1 MRFKEFLGEALK
13 PSQYRSLMKK
23 FNPERYDAFFRK
35 HASDKRKT
43 RIYIPLDSN
52 ESDNVKPDPKVKDA
66 LSKMGYEVEDY
77 KAGLA
82 TKDGKRL
89 VRIGKLLADQPEIK
103 KVFDNDKMRA
113 ASKKN
118 EKLIVI
124 SRHPYDIGGMSTD
137 RGWNSCMRLTDKAKG
152 DMSGG
157 EYEEYVPT
165 EIEHGALVA
174 YLIDANDPDIKNP
187 MARVLI
193 RPYINTDDVNDVL
206 LVASSNVYG
215 GAPGAFQKTVDKWL
229 EEFNGRNLSGLYCMD
244 VDKHY
249 KDADDPEVVLKG
261 DPNDPFIILV
271 KSTENN
277 EEVPLAVLK
286 NIKSLNEKQADFLF
300 SRINSGHMMTR
311 KAKAVVLLDDLTK
324 TNLDDKSVFTMS
336 KLIARYAVNGDLL
349 NRLSTDQLVELITQ
363 NGPDTIAVLH
373 DIGRHKAQKLI
384 KNDDVV
390 YELMDDLNMLARSS
404 MVPSKMRQ
412 LSNPQRDEMIKSVF
426 TPAVIEEIL
435 SGKNTTLYL
444 SRFEPAFK
452 MLDDLG
458 LLEGRDGFIAD
469 AVLGFADLEDALNA
483 MNEFGRFDLLSKL
496 KAPLGELVT
505 ALKMI
510 EFKVDDKHW
519 ETISHSVDALVDTE
533 LKNVDTS
540 DKMRS
545 FLMDLGALKGLH
557 KYEGKIDNWKKR
569 LDSTINKYPKITMG
583 GQDVNSSEFADRI
596 LNSIKRWTAVKD

>member
-43 RIYIPLDSN
+43 RIYIPLDSK
-52 ESDNVKPDPKVKDA
+52 ESDSAKPDPKVKDA

-89 VRIGKLLADQPEIK
+89 VRIGKLLVDQPEIK
-103 KVFDNDKMRA
+103 KVFDNDKTRA

-152 DMSGG
+152 DISGG

-215 GAPGAFQKTVDKWL
+215 SAPAAFLKTVDKWL

-249 KDADDPEVVLKG
+249 KDADDPEVVVKG

-277 EEVPLAVLK
+277 EETPLAILK

-300 SRINSGHMMTR
+300 SRINSGPVMTR
-311 KAKAVVLLDDLTK
+311 KAKAVVLLDNLSK
-324 TNLDDKSVFTMS
+324 TNLDSNSVFTIS
-336 KLIARYAVNGDLL
+336 KLAARYAVNGELL
-349 NRLSTDQLVELITQ
+349 NRLSTNQLIELITQ

-384 KNDDVV
+384 KSNDVV
-390 YELMDDLNMLARSS
+390 YELMDDLDMLASS
-404 MVPSKMRQ
+404 SIVPSKMRQ
-412 LSNPQRDEMIKSVF
+412 LLKPQRTEMIKSVF
-426 TPAVIEEIL
+426 TPAAIEEIL
-435 SGKNTTLYL
+435 SGKQAVTYIR
-444 SRFEPAFK
+444 RFKHAFK
-452 MLDDLG
+452 MLGDLG
-458 LLEGRDGFIAD
+458 LMQGRDGFIED
-469 AVLGFADLEDALNA
+469 AVLGSADSEDALNS
-483 MNEFGRFDLLSKL
+483 MNEFGRFDLLTKL
-496 KAPLGELVT
+496 KAPLGEMIT

-519 ETISHSVDALVDTE
+519 KTISHAIDVLIDAE
-533 LKNVDTS
+533 LRNVDND
-540 DKMRS
+540 DKLRS
-545 FLMDLGALKGLH
+545 FLMDLETLKGLH

-569 LDSTINKYPKITMG
+569 LDSVVNKYSMITMG
-583 GQDVNSSEFADRI
+583 GQDVNSSEYVDRI

>member
-43 RIYIPLDSN
+43 RIYIPLDSK

-89 VRIGKLLADQPEIK
+89 VRIGKLLSDQPEIK
-103 KVFDNDKMRA
+103 KVFDNDKTRA

-174 YLIDANDPDIKNP
+174 YLIDADDPDIKNP

-215 GAPGAFQKTVDKWL
+215 GAPGAFLKTVDKWL

-249 KDADDPEVVLKG
+249 KDSDDPDVVLKG

-277 EEVPLAVLK
+277 EEAPLAVLK
-286 NIKSLNEKQADFLF
+286 NIRSVNEKQADFLF

-336 KLIARYAVNGDLL
+336 KLIARYAVNSELL
-349 NRLSTDQLVELITQ
+349 NRLSTDQLIELITQ

-390 YELMDDLNMLARSS
+390 YKLMDDLNMLARSS

-496 KAPLGELVT
+496 KAPLGERVT

-519 ETISHSVDALVDTE
+519 KTISHVVDVLVNTE
-533 LKNVDTS
+533 LKNVDGA

-545 FLMDLGALKGLH
+545 LLMDLDALKGLH
-557 KYEGKIDNWKKR
+557 KYEGEIDNWKKR
-569 LDSTINKYPKITMG
+569 LDSAVNKYPKITMG
-583 GQDVNSSEFADRI
+583 GQDVTSSEYVDRI

>member
-66 LSKMGYEVEDY
+66 LSKLGYEVEDY

-193 RPYINTDDVNDVL
+193 RPYINTDDANDVL

-215 GAPGAFQKTVDKWL
+215 GAPGAFLKTIDKWL
-229 EEFNGRNLSGLYCMD
+229 GEFNGRDLSGLYCMD

-249 KDADDPEVVLKG
+249 KDADDPEVVIKG
-261 DPNDPFIILV
+261 DPSDPFIILV

-286 NIKSLNEKQADFLF
+286 NIKSLSEKQSDFLF
-300 SRINSGHMMTR
+300 SRINNGPVMTR
-311 KAKAVVLLDDLTK
+311 KAKAVALLDDLSK
-324 TNLDDKSVFTMS
+324 TNLDDTSVFTMS
-336 KLIARYAVNGDLL
+336 KLIARYAVNGELL
-349 NRLSTDQLVELITQ
+349 NRLSTDQLIELITQ
-363 NGPDTIAVLH
+363 NGPDTITVLH

-390 YELMDDLNMLARSS
+390 YELMDDLDTIASS
-404 MVPSKMRQ
+404 SILPSKMRQ
-412 LSNPQRDEMIKSVF
+412 MSKPRRDEMIKSVF
-426 TPAVIEEIL
+426 APAVIEEIL
-435 SGKNTTLYL
+435 SGKNATPYL
-444 SRFEPAFK
+444 RRFKSAFK

-458 LLEGRDGFIAD
+458 VLQGRDGFIAD
-469 AVLGFADLEDALNA
+469 AVLGSADLEDALNA
-483 MNEFGRFDLLSKL
+483 MNEFGRFDLLTKL

-519 ETISHSVDALVDTE
+519 KTISHAVDALVNTE
-533 LKNVDTS
+533 LKNVDAS

-545 FLMDLGALKGLH
+545 FLMDLDALKYLH
-557 KYEGKIDNWKKR
+557 NYEGKIDNWKKR
-569 LDSTINKYPKITMG
+569 LDSTVNKYPKITMG
-583 GQDVNSSEFADRI
+583 GQDVNSSEYVDRI

>member
-43 RIYIPLDSN
+43 RIYIPLDSK

-193 RPYINTDDVNDVL
+193 RPYINTDDANDVL

-215 GAPGAFQKTVDKWL
+215 GAPGAFLKTVDKWL

-469 AVLGFADLEDALNA
+469 AVLGFADLEDALNV

-510 EFKVDDKHW
+510 EFKVDGGHW
-519 ETISHSVDALVDTE
+519 KTISHAVDALVDTE
-533 LKNVDTS
+533 LKKVDDA

-545 FLMDLGALKGLH
+545 FMMDLDALKGLH

-583 GQDVNSSEFADRI
+583 GQDVNSSEYADRI

>member
-174 YLIDANDPDIKNP
+174 YLIDANDPDVKNP

-193 RPYINTDDVNDVL
+193 RPYINTDDANDVL

-215 GAPGAFQKTVDKWL
+215 GAPAAFLKTVDKWL

-244 VDKHY
+244 VNKHY
-249 KDADDPEVVLKG
+249 KDADDPGVVIKG
-261 DPNDPFIILV
+261 DPNDPFNMLV
-271 KSTENN
+271 SSIEKSTDLPKDTLDEIGMLTDAQVKFLQSQVNRGAR
-277 EEVPLAVLK
+277 PLRKDRA
-286 NIKSLNEKQADFLF
+286 ISLLSNLA
-300 SRINSGHMMTR
+300 N
-311 KAKAVVLLDDLTK
+311 A
-324 TNLDDKSVFTMS
+324 NLDQKSIFS
-336 KLIARYAVNGDLL
+336 ISSALAPLEVNSELL
-349 NRLSTDQLVELITQ
+349 NRLSTDQLIELITQ

-390 YELMDDLNMLARSS
+390 YELMDDLDTIASS
-404 MVPSKMRQ
+404 SILPSKMRQ
-412 LSNPQRDEMIKSVF
+412 MPKQQHAEMIKSVF
-426 TPAVIEEIL
+426 TPVVIEEIL
-435 SGKNTTLYL
+435 SGKNATPYL
-444 SRFEPAFK
+444 RRFKPAFK

-469 AVLGFADLEDALNA
+469 AVLGSADSEDALNA
-483 MNEFGRFDLLSKL
+483 MNEFGRFDLLSKM

-519 ETISHSVDALVDTE
+519 KTISHVVDVLVNTE
-533 LKNVDTS
+533 LKNVDGA

-545 FLMDLGALKGLH
+545 LLMDLDALKGLH
-557 KYEGKIDNWKKR
+557 KYEGEIDNWKKR
-569 LDSTINKYPKITMG
+569 LDSTVNKYPKITMG
-583 GQDVNSSEFADRI
+583 GQDVNSSEYVDRI

>member
-66 LSKMGYEVEDY
+66 LSKLGYEVEDY

-103 KVFDNDKMRA
+103 KVFDNDKTRA

-152 DMSGG
+152 DLSGG

-215 GAPGAFQKTVDKWL
+215 GAPAAFLKTVDKWL

-249 KDADDPEVVLKG
+249 KDSDDPDVVLKG

-277 EEVPLAVLK
+277 EEVPLTVLK
-286 NIKSLNEKQADFLF
+286 NIKSLSEKQSDFLF
-300 SRINSGHMMTR
+300 SRINNGPVMTR
-311 KAKAVVLLDDLTK
+311 KAKAAVLLDDLSK
-324 TNLDDKSVFTMS
+324 TNLDDTSVFTMS
-336 KLIARYAVNGDLL
+336 KLIARYAVNGELL
-349 NRLSTDQLVELITQ
+349 NRLSTDQLIELITQ

-390 YELMDDLNMLARSS
+390 YELMDDLDTIASS
-404 MVPSKMRQ
+404 SILPSKMRQ
-412 LSNPQRDEMIKSVF
+412 MSKPRRDEMIKSVF
-426 TPAVIEEIL
+426 APAVIEEIL
-435 SGKNTTLYL
+435 SGKNATPYL
-444 SRFEPAFK
+444 RRFKSAFK

-458 LLEGRDGFIAD
+458 VLQGRDGFIAD
-469 AVLGFADLEDALNA
+469 AVLGSADLEDALNA
-483 MNEFGRFDLLSKL
+483 MNEFGRFDLLTKL

-519 ETISHSVDALVDTE
+519 KTISHAVDALVNTE
-533 LKNVDTS
+533 LKNVGAS

-545 FLMDLGALKGLH
+545 FLMDLDALRGLH

-583 GQDVNSSEFADRI
+583 GQDVNSSEYADRI

>member
-23 FNPERYDAFFRK
+23 FNPERYDTFFRK

-89 VRIGKLLADQPEIK
+89 VRIGKLLVDQPEIK
-103 KVFDNDKMRA
+103 KVFDNDKTRA

-193 RPYINTDDVNDVL
+193 RPYINTDDANDVL

-215 GAPGAFQKTVDKWL
+215 GAPAAFLKTVDKWL

-249 KDADDPEVVLKG
+249 KDSDDPDVVLKG

-277 EEVPLAVLK
+277 EEAPLAVLK
-286 NIKSLNEKQADFLF
+286 NIRSVNEKQADFLF

-519 ETISHSVDALVDTE
+519 ETISHGVDALVDTE

-557 KYEGKIDNWKKR
+557 KYEGEIDNWKKR

>member
-193 RPYINTDDVNDVL
+193 RPYINTDDANDVL

-215 GAPGAFQKTVDKWL
+215 GAPGAFLKTVDKWL

-249 KDADDPEVVLKG
+249 KDADDPEVVIKG

-277 EEVPLAVLK
+277 EETPLAILK

-300 SRINSGHMMTR
+300 SRVNSGPVMTR
-311 KAKAVVLLDDLTK
+311 KAKAVVLLDDLAK

-336 KLIARYAVNGDLL
+336 KLIARYAVNGELL
-349 NRLSTDQLVELITQ
+349 NRLSTNQLIELITQ

-373 DIGRHKAQKLI
+373 DIGHHKAQKLI
-384 KNDDVV
+384 KNDDVA
-390 YELMDDLNMLARSS
+390 YELMDDLDMLSS
-404 MVPSKMRQ
+404 SSIVPSKMRQ
-412 LSNPQRDEMIKSVF
+412 MTKPRRDEMIKSVF

-435 SGKNTTLYL
+435 SGKNATLYL
-444 SRFEPAFK
+444 RRFKSAFK
-452 MLDDLG
+452 MLVDLG

-483 MNEFGRFDLLSKL
+483 MNEFGRFDLLTEL
-496 KAPLGELVT
+496 KAPLSELV
-505 ALKMI
+505 ASLKMI
-510 EFKVDDKHW
+510 EFKVDGGHW
-519 ETISHSVDALVDTE
+519 KTISHAVDVLVSIE
-533 LKNVDTS
+533 LKKVDDA

-545 FLMDLGALKGLH
+545 FLMDLDALKGLH

-569 LDSTINKYPKITMG
+569 LDFTINKYPKITMG
-583 GQDVNSSEFADRI
+583 GQDVNSSEYADRI